1 MVWIKLFKPT
11 WGRLAVFLILFA
23 IIALLD
29 QYFLFF
35 TVSPMTYNV
44 FGPAAAH
51 FIMFLLIIPY
61 IISCIVPAFF
71 IREWRHA
78 KVHEFVESHKK
89 KPKIER
95 IEGAVDVI
103 DDYEEIQERYAKS
116 LKSRIKKPKTKK
128 SQTKKAKTVKRKRK
142 DRKTKSKTKHRR

>member
-1 MVWIKLFKPT
+1 MVWVKLFKPT

-29 QYFLFF
+29 QHFLFF

-95 IEGAVDVI
+95 IEGTVDVI
-103 DDYEEIQERYAKS
+103 EDYEEIQERYAKS
-116 LKSRIKKPKTKK
+116 LKSKIKEKPKTKK
-128 SQTKKAKTVKRKRK
+128 SQTKNA
-142 DRKTKSKTKHRR
+142 RKTKSKTKHQR

>member
-1 MVWIKLFKPT
+1 MVWVKLFKPT

-51 FIMFLLIIPY
+51 FIVFLLIIPY

-103 DDYEEIQERYAKS
+103 ESYEEIQEKYVKS
-116 LKSRIKKPKTKK
+116 LKSKIKERPKTKK
-128 SQTKKAKTVKRKRK
+128 SQTKKARR
-142 DRKTKSKTKHRR
+142 TKSKTKHRR